1 MKILHAWKGSQIGDN
16 FGFSILVE
24 DFNNDGLADVAVGAP
39 LHSKD
44 TFHENGVVYI
54 YYCLRFG
61 MVIDYAAP
69 VLLSSNDKYNGRFGT
84 ALSKIGDINGDGFN
98 GKLINV
104 LN

>member
-1 MKILHAWKGSQIGDN
+1 MKILHTWTGSQIGDN
-16 FGFSILVE
+16 FGSTILVE

-44 TFHENGVVYI
+44 TFHENGGVYI
-54 YYCLRFG
+54 YYCRG
-61 MVIDYAAP
+61 KVVDYTAP
-69 VLLSSNDKYNGRFGT
+69 VLISSNYKYNGRFGT
-84 ALSKIGDINGDGFN
+84 AMSKIGDINGDGFK